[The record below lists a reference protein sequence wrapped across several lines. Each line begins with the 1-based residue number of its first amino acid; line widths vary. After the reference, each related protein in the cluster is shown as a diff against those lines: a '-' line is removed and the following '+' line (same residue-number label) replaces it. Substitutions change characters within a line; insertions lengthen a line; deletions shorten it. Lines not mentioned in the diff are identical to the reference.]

1 MAAGRPT
8 MADVAAAAGVS
19 TALVSIVFREVPGAS
34 EATRERVKRVADE
47 LGYVPDRHAQKLRQ
61 IRSEL
66 LGVTFELQQPFHGDL
81 VEQLYPAMADRGYD
95 LVLSGIAPTRDEK
108 TAIEALLRERCEALI
123 LLGSRLGP
131 ADLGELA
138 HRVPVQVVARAP
150 GVDTV
155 GAVRMDDDLGILL
168 GVDHLAVLGHRRIAY
183 IDGGDAPGSDDR
195 VSGFLR
201 RTRELGIDGRVVP
214 GGATETDG
222 VSAMTAL
229 LDQGDTATA
238 VMAFNDRVAIGVLD
252 VLLRRGKSVPQDIS
266 VMGYDDSRLS
276 RLAHIDLSTV
286 AQDANRL
293 AQEVVAQAV
302 GQLGGHAVG
311 DVVLPPT
318 LIARRTTGR
327 APES

>member
-1 MAAGRPT
+1 M
-8 MADVAAAAGVS
+8 
-19 TALVSIVFREVPGAS
+19 
-34 EATRERVKRVADE
+34 
-47 LGYVPDRHAQKLRQ
+47 
-61 IRSEL
+61 
-66 LGVTFELQQPFHGDL
+66 
-81 VEQLYPAMADRGYD
+81 
-95 LVLSGIAPTRDEK
+95 
-108 TAIEALLRERCEALI
+108 
-123 LLGSRLGP
+123 
-131 ADLGELA
+131 
-138 HRVPVQVVARAP
+138 
-150 GVDTV
+150 
-155 GAVRMDDDLGILL
+155 
-168 GVDHLAVLGHRRIAY
+168 
-183 IDGGDAPGSDDR
+183 
-195 VSGFLR
+195 SGFLR